1 MKMNRILL
9 FLIISISLLSTS
21 VLSYAGNLSK
31 PKVMNDETL
40 ILTERL
46 SKNYDTLIIR
56 DFTFDKAEYSNVST
70 DEKKVIDKISPSLVR
85 TINDNVEAELK
96 VKKVFK
102 KIVKN
107 GNPAGKTVILEGEIT
122 EYNAGS
128 KALKMFVGFGA
139 GKAYL
144 KVKGRL
150 LDGATGKELALFE
163 DQETG
168 YLGSMTTM
176 SYDDLF
182 PIQAKDL
189 GVSISK
195 FIEAIY

>member
-1 MKMNRILL
+1 MKMNRLLL
-9 FLIISISLLSTS
+9 FLIISISLLSTA
-21 VLSYAGNLSK
+21 VIAYAGSLSK

-40 ILTERL
+40 ILSERL
-46 SKNYDTLIIR
+46 SKNYDTLIIK

-85 TINDNVEAELK
+85 IINDNVEAELK

-107 GNPAGKTVILEGEIT
+107 ANPTGKAVILEGEIT

-150 LDGATGKELALFE
+150 LDAATGKELALFE

>member
-1 MKMNRILL
+1 MLFVVAVNLL
-9 FLIISISLLSTS
+9 VTATLSS
-21 VLSYAGNLSK
+21 AGSLSK
-31 PKVMNDETL
+31 PKIMNDETL
-40 ILTERL
+40 ILSERL
-46 SKNYDTLIIR
+46 SKNYDTLVIR
-56 DFTFDKAEYSNVST
+56 DFAFDKAEYSNVST

-96 VKKVFK
+96 VKKVFR

-107 GNPAGKTVILEGEIT
+107 SDPAGKAVILEGEIT
-122 EYNAGS
+122 EFNAGS

-150 LDGATGKELALFE
+150 LDAATGKELALFE

-182 PIQAKDL
+182 PIQAKDI